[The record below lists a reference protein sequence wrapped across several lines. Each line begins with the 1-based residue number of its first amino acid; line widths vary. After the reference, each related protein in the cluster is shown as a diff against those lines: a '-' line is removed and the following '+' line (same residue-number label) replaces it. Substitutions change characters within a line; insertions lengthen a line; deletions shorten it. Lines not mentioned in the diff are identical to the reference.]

1 MDTNISPYILSGN
14 TVIANKMKII
24 FFPFAFIFLFIFLVY
39 ISHKL
44 DIVASE
50 KTILGLLFTSG

>member
-24 FFPFAFIFLFIFLVY
+24 FFPFLFIFLVY
-39 ISHKL
+39 ILRKL

-50 KTILGLLFTSG
+50 KAILGLLFTSG